1 MSKVLKSRLKMLV
14 AASGKSVRELSMAA
28 TGKPD
33 AIRDILRDK
42 VKNPRSDTI
51 SNLAK
56 ALGTTA
62 AYLTGETKNE
72 QPGGEEKGSGIV
84 AARVVG
90 SAQAGAFI
98 EVDTTVFEVEPRYIG
113 TVRDE
118 SFPDIQPVAFEV
130 IGDSIDKIC
139 QSGGY
144 AICVP
149 FGETGLQIK
158 AGLWV
163 VAERRR
169 GDLVER
175 TIKVVRRTISGS
187 FQLQPYST
195 NPAHKPI
202 TFPSAE
208 PSEEVVI
215 VAVVRRFQTPPL
227 PLEEHLAPPRMD
239 AAHNH
244 TLSRL
249 REKSR

>member
-1 MSKVLKSRLKMLV
+1 MSKVLKNRLKLLV
-14 AASGKSVRELSMAA
+14 DASGKSERELSIAA

-33 AIRDILRDK
+33 TLRDIFRNR

-51 SNLAK
+51 TNLAK
-56 ALGTTA
+56 VLGTTA
-62 AYLTGETKNE
+62 SYLTGETKINHSDKA
-72 QPGGEEKGSGIV
+72 EKDSAII

-90 SAQAGAFI
+90 SVQAGAFI
-98 EVDTTVFEVEPRYIG
+98 EVDTTAFEVEPRYIG

-118 SFPDIQPVAFEV
+118 SFPDIEPVAFEV

-149 FGETGLQIK
+149 FGETGLLVK
-158 AGLWV
+158 AGQWV

-175 TIKVVRRTISGS
+175 TIKVVRRAISGG
-187 FQLQPYST
+187 FQLHPFST
-195 NPAHKPI
+195 NPIHKPI

-215 VAVVRRFQTPPL
+215 VAVVRRFQTPAL
-227 PLEEHLAPPRMD
+227 PF
-239 AAHNH
+239 
-244 TLSRL
+244 
-249 REKSR
+249 